1 MNKNS
6 IRKML
11 MLLACIV
18 TIALSGMSASAAVY
32 RTTTAKINLRSSA
45 GSTSSSTIIGTIPKG
60 ATIQLIGKST
70 KYSNWFYV
78 EYDGKQGF
86 VEGTNL
92 KSTSSSSSDDS
103 ESSSSGSSY
112 TRYVTVNLNLRS
124 SAKITSSNIIT
135 TLAKGTKVTVLGKS
149 GDSWYYV
156 QTPSG
161 QKGYVAAGYFTT
173 SSSSSSSSS
182 GTTKTTTV
190 AVNLRSSAKVTDGNI
205 ILTVPAGRTVTVL
218 SSSGNWYKVR
228 YNGKTGYM
236 KSGYFTDE
244 TTSSSYVTEKTSA
257 NLRLRSTTSTSS
269 SSNII
274 TTIPKGASVK
284 VYKEVAGGW
293 YYVSYGS
300 KKGYVKAGYFAS
312 DSSSSSSSGRSGKTT
327 ANVRLRSSTSTSSSS
342 NIILVI
348 PSGRTVTILGTSG
361 NWYKVR
367 YNGQTGYVSSD
378 YVS

>member
-1 MNKNS
+1 MDRHS
-6 IRKML
+6 IRKAL

-45 GSTSSSTIIGTIPKG
+45 GSTSSSTVIGTIPKG

-78 EYDGKQGF
+78 EYNGKQGF
-86 VEGTNL
+86 VEGTYL
-92 KSTSSSSSDDS
+92 TSGSSSSGDD
-103 ESSSSGSSY
+103 EESSSGSSY
-112 TRYVTVNLNLRS
+112 TRYVTVNLHLRS

-135 TLAKGTKVTVLGKS
+135 TLAKGTKVTVIGKS
-149 GDSWYYV
+149 GDNWYYV
-156 QTPSG
+156 ETSSG
-161 QKGYVAAGYFTT
+161 RKGYVAAGYL

-182 GTTKTTTV
+182 GTNKTTAV
-190 AVNLRSSAKVTDGNI
+190 AVNLRSSAKVADGNI

-218 SSSGNWYKVR
+218 GSTGNWYKVR
-228 YNGKTGYM
+228 YNGRTGYM

-244 TTSSSYVTEKTSA
+244 TSSSSYVTEKTSA

-284 VYKEVAGGW
+284 VYKEVSGGW
-293 YYVSYGS
+293 YYVAYGS
-300 KKGYVKAGYFAS
+300 RKGYVKAGYFAS
-312 DSSSSSSSGRSGKTT
+312 DSGTSSSSGTSGKTT
-327 ANVRLRSSTSTSSSS
+327 ANVRLRSSRSTSSSS

-348 PSGRTVTILGTSG
+348 PSGRTVTILGESG
-361 NWYKVR
+361 GWYKVR

>member
-1 MNKNS
+1 MSKNS
-6 IRKML
+6 IRKIL
-11 MLLACIV
+11 MLLACVV

-32 RTTTAKINLRSSA
+32 RKTTAKINLRSSA
-45 GSTSSSTIIGTIPKG
+45 GSTSSSTVIGTIPKG

-78 EYDGKQGF
+78 EYNGKQGF
-86 VEGTNL
+86 VEGTYL
-92 KSTSSSSSDDS
+92 TTTDSSSSDDDD
-103 ESSSSGSSY
+103 SSSSSSY

-135 TLAKGTKVTVLGKS
+135 TLSKGTKVTVLGKS
-149 GDSWYYV
+149 GDNWYYV

-161 QKGYVAAGYFTT
+161 QKGYVAAGYFST
-173 SSSSSSSSS
+173 SSSSSDSSS
-182 GTTKTTTV
+182 GTTKTTAV

-244 TTSSSYVTEKTSA
+244 TSSSSYVTEKTSA
-257 NLRLRSTTSTSS
+257 NLRLRSSKSTSS

-284 VYKEVAGGW
+284 VYKEVSGGW

-300 KKGYVKAGYFAS
+300 RKGYVKAGYFVS
-312 DSSSSSSSGRSGKTT
+312 DSSSSSSSGSSGKTT

-348 PSGRTVTILGTSG
+348 PSGRTVTILGKSG
-361 NWYKVR
+361 SWYKVR

>member
-1 MNKNS
+1 MDRHS
-6 IRKML
+6 IRKAL

-45 GSTSSSTIIGTIPKG
+45 GSTSSSTVIGTIPKG

-78 EYDGKQGF
+78 EYNGKQGF
-86 VEGTNL
+86 VEGTYL
-92 KSTSSSSSDDS
+92 TSGSSSSGDD
-103 ESSSSGSSY
+103 EESSSGSSY
-112 TRYVTVNLNLRS
+112 TRYVTVNLHLRS

-149 GDSWYYV
+149 GDNWYYV
-156 QTPSG
+156 ETSSG
-161 QKGYVAAGYFTT
+161 RKGYVAAGYL

-182 GTTKTTTV
+182 GTNKTTAV
-190 AVNLRSSAKVTDGNI
+190 AVNLRSSAKVADGNI

-218 SSSGNWYKVR
+218 GSTGNWYKVR
-228 YNGKTGYM
+228 YNGRTGYM

-244 TTSSSYVTEKTSA
+244 TSSSSYVTEKTSA

-284 VYKEVAGGW
+284 VYKEVSGGW
-293 YYVSYGS
+293 YYVAYGS
-300 KKGYVKAGYFAS
+300 RKGYVKSGYFAS
-312 DSSSSSSSGRSGKTT
+312 DSGTSSSSGTSGKTT
-327 ANVRLRSSTSTSSSS
+327 ANVRLRSSRSTSSSS

-348 PSGRTVTILGTSG
+348 PSGRTVTILGESG
-361 NWYKVR
+361 GWYKVR

>member
-1 MNKNS
+1 MDRHS
-6 IRKML
+6 IRKAL

-45 GSTSSSTIIGTIPKG
+45 GSTSSSTVIGTIPKG

-78 EYDGKQGF
+78 EYNGKQGF
-86 VEGTNL
+86 VEGTYL
-92 KSTSSSSSDDS
+92 TSGSSSSGDD
-103 ESSSSGSSY
+103 EESSSGSSY
-112 TRYVTVNLNLRS
+112 TRYVTVNLHLRS

-149 GDSWYYV
+149 GDNWYYV
-156 QTPSG
+156 ETSSG
-161 QKGYVAAGYFTT
+161 RKGYVAAGYL

-182 GTTKTTTV
+182 GTNKTTAV
-190 AVNLRSSAKVTDGNI
+190 AVNLRSSAKVADGNI

-218 SSSGNWYKVR
+218 GSTGNWYKVR
-228 YNGKTGYM
+228 YNGRTGYM

-244 TTSSSYVTEKTSA
+244 TSSSSYVTEKTSA

-269 SSNII
+269 SANII

-284 VYKEVAGGW
+284 VYKEVSGGW
-293 YYVSYGS
+293 YYVAYGS
-300 KKGYVKAGYFAS
+300 RKGYVKSGYFAS
-312 DSSSSSSSGRSGKTT
+312 DSGTSSSSGTSGKTT
-327 ANVRLRSSTSTSSSS
+327 ANVRLRSSRSTSSSS

-348 PSGRTVTILGTSG
+348 PSGRTVTILGESG
-361 NWYKVR
+361 GWYKVR

>member
-1 MNKNS
+1 MDRHS
-6 IRKML
+6 IRKAL

-45 GSTSSSTIIGTIPKG
+45 GSTSSSTVIGTIPKG

-78 EYDGKQGF
+78 EYNGKQGF
-86 VEGTNL
+86 VEGTYL
-92 KSTSSSSSDDS
+92 TSGSSSSGDD
-103 ESSSSGSSY
+103 EESSSGSSY
-112 TRYVTVNLNLRS
+112 TRYVTVNLHLRS

-149 GDSWYYV
+149 GDNWYYV
-156 QTPSG
+156 ETSSG
-161 QKGYVAAGYFTT
+161 RKGYVAAGYL

-182 GTTKTTTV
+182 GTNKTTAV
-190 AVNLRSSAKVTDGNI
+190 AVNLRSSAKVANGNI
-205 ILTVPAGRTVTVL
+205 ILTVPAGRTVTVVG
-218 SSSGNWYKVR
+218 STGNWYKVR
-228 YNGKTGYM
+228 YNGRTGYM

-244 TTSSSYVTEKTSA
+244 TSSSSYVTEKTSA

-284 VYKEVAGGW
+284 VYKEVSGGW
-293 YYVSYGS
+293 YYVAYGS
-300 KKGYVKAGYFAS
+300 RKGYVKSGYFAS
-312 DSSSSSSSGRSGKTT
+312 DSGTSSSSGTSGKTT
-327 ANVRLRSSTSTSSSS
+327 ANVRLRSSRSTSSSS

-348 PSGRTVTILGTSG
+348 PSGRTVTILGESG
-361 NWYKVR
+361 GWYKVR

>member
-1 MNKNS
+1 MDRHS
-6 IRKML
+6 IRKAL

-45 GSTSSSTIIGTIPKG
+45 GSTSSSTVIGTIPKG

-78 EYDGKQGF
+78 EYNGKQGF
-86 VEGTNL
+86 VEGTYL
-92 KSTSSSSSDDS
+92 TSGSSSSGDD
-103 ESSSSGSSY
+103 EESSSGSSY
-112 TRYVTVNLNLRS
+112 TRYVTVNLHLRS

-149 GDSWYYV
+149 GDNWYYV
-156 QTPSG
+156 ETSSG
-161 QKGYVAAGYFTT
+161 RKGYVAAGYL
-173 SSSSSSSSS
+173 SSSSSSPSS
-182 GTTKTTTV
+182 GTNKTTAV
-190 AVNLRSSAKVTDGNI
+190 AVNLRSSAKVADGNI

-218 SSSGNWYKVR
+218 GSTGNWYKVR
-228 YNGKTGYM
+228 YNGRTGYM

-244 TTSSSYVTEKTSA
+244 TSSSSYVTEKTSA

-284 VYKEVAGGW
+284 VYKEVSGGW
-293 YYVSYGS
+293 YYVAYGS
-300 KKGYVKAGYFAS
+300 RKGYVKAGYFAS
-312 DSSSSSSSGRSGKTT
+312 DSGTSSSSGTSGKTT
-327 ANVRLRSSTSTSSSS
+327 ANVRLRSSRSTSSSS

-348 PSGRTVTILGTSG
+348 PSGRTVTILGESG
-361 NWYKVR
+361 GWYKVR

>member
-1 MNKNS
+1 MDRHS
-6 IRKML
+6 IRKAL

-45 GSTSSSTIIGTIPKG
+45 GSTSSSTVIGTIPKG

-78 EYDGKQGF
+78 EYNGKQGF
-86 VEGTNL
+86 VEGTYL
-92 KSTSSSSSDDS
+92 TSG
-103 ESSSSGSSY
+103 SSSSGDDEESSS
-112 TRYVTVNLNLRS
+112 TRYVTVNLHLRS

-149 GDSWYYV
+149 GDNWYYV
-156 QTPSG
+156 ETSSG
-161 QKGYVAAGYFTT
+161 RKGYVAAGYL

-182 GTTKTTTV
+182 GTNKTTAV
-190 AVNLRSSAKVTDGNI
+190 AVNLRSSAKVADGNI

-218 SSSGNWYKVR
+218 GSTGNWYKVR
-228 YNGKTGYM
+228 YNGRTGYM

-244 TTSSSYVTEKTSA
+244 TSSSSYVTEKTSA

-284 VYKEVAGGW
+284 VYKEVSGGW
-293 YYVSYGS
+293 YYVAYGS
-300 KKGYVKAGYFAS
+300 RKGYVKAGYFAS
-312 DSSSSSSSGRSGKTT
+312 DSGTSSSSGTSGKTT
-327 ANVRLRSSTSTSSSS
+327 ANVRLRSSRSTSSSS

-348 PSGRTVTILGTSG
+348 PSGRTVTILGESG
-361 NWYKVR
+361 GWYKVR

>member
-1 MNKNS
+1 MDRHS
-6 IRKML
+6 IRKAL

-45 GSTSSSTIIGTIPKG
+45 GSTSSSTVIGTIPKG

-78 EYDGKQGF
+78 EYNGKQGF
-86 VEGTNL
+86 VEGTYL
-92 KSTSSSSSDDS
+92 TSGSSSSGDD
-103 ESSSSGSSY
+103 EESSSGSSY
-112 TRYVTVNLNLRS
+112 TRYVTVNLHLRS

-149 GDSWYYV
+149 GDNWYYV
-156 QTPSG
+156 ETSSG
-161 QKGYVAAGYFTT
+161 RKGYVAAGYL

-182 GTTKTTTV
+182 GTNKTTAV

-218 SSSGNWYKVR
+218 GSTGNWYKVR
-228 YNGKTGYM
+228 YNGRTGYM

-244 TTSSSYVTEKTSA
+244 TSSSSYVTEKTSA

-284 VYKEVAGGW
+284 VYKEVSGGW
-293 YYVSYGS
+293 YYVAYGS
-300 KKGYVKAGYFAS
+300 RKGYVKAGYFAS
-312 DSSSSSSSGRSGKTT
+312 DSGTSSSSGTSGKTT
-327 ANVRLRSSTSTSSSS
+327 ANVRLRSSRSTSSSS

-348 PSGRTVTILGTSG
+348 PSGRTVTILGESG
-361 NWYKVR
+361 GWYKVR

>member
-1 MNKNS
+1 MDRHS
-6 IRKML
+6 IRKAL

-45 GSTSSSTIIGTIPKG
+45 GSTSSSTVIGTIPKG

-78 EYDGKQGF
+78 EYNGKQGF
-86 VEGTNL
+86 VEGTYL
-92 KSTSSSSSDDS
+92 TSGSSSSGDD
-103 ESSSSGSSY
+103 EESSSGSSY
-112 TRYVTVNLNLRS
+112 TRYVTVNLHLRS

-135 TLAKGTKVTVLGKS
+135 NLAKGTKVTVLGKS
-149 GDSWYYV
+149 GDNWYYV
-156 QTPSG
+156 ETSSG
-161 QKGYVAAGYFTT
+161 RKGYVAAGYL

-182 GTTKTTTV
+182 GTNKTTAV
-190 AVNLRSSAKVTDGNI
+190 AVNLRSSAKVADGNI

-218 SSSGNWYKVR
+218 GSTGNWYKVR
-228 YNGKTGYM
+228 YNGRTGYM

-244 TTSSSYVTEKTSA
+244 TSSSSYVTEKTSA

-284 VYKEVAGGW
+284 VYKEVSGGW
-293 YYVSYGS
+293 YYVAYGS
-300 KKGYVKAGYFAS
+300 RKGYVKSGYFAS
-312 DSSSSSSSGRSGKTT
+312 DSGTSSSSGTSGKTT
-327 ANVRLRSSTSTSSSS
+327 ANVRLRSSRSTSSSS

-348 PSGRTVTILGTSG
+348 PSGRTVTILGESG
-361 NWYKVR
+361 GWYKVR

>member
-1 MNKNS
+1 MDRHS
-6 IRKML
+6 IRKAL

-45 GSTSSSTIIGTIPKG
+45 GSTSSSTVIGTIPKG
-60 ATIQLIGKST
+60 VTIQLIGKST

-78 EYDGKQGF
+78 EYNGKQGF
-86 VEGTNL
+86 VEGTYL
-92 KSTSSSSSDDS
+92 TSGSSSSGDD
-103 ESSSSGSSY
+103 EESSSGSSY
-112 TRYVTVNLNLRS
+112 TRYVTVNLHLRS

-149 GDSWYYV
+149 GDNWYYV
-156 QTPSG
+156 KTSSG
-161 QKGYVAAGYFTT
+161 RKGYVAAGYL

-182 GTTKTTTV
+182 GTNKTTAV
-190 AVNLRSSAKVTDGNI
+190 AVNLRSSAKVADGNI

-218 SSSGNWYKVR
+218 GSTGNWYKVR
-228 YNGKTGYM
+228 YNGRTGYM

-244 TTSSSYVTEKTSA
+244 TSSSSYVTEKTSA

-284 VYKEVAGGW
+284 VYKEVSGGW
-293 YYVSYGS
+293 YYVAYGS
-300 KKGYVKAGYFAS
+300 RKGYVKAGYFAS
-312 DSSSSSSSGRSGKTT
+312 DSGTSSSSGTSGKTT
-327 ANVRLRSSTSTSSSS
+327 ANVRLRSSRSTSSSS
-342 NIILVI
+342 NIMLVI
-348 PSGRTVTILGTSG
+348 PSGRTVTILGESG
-361 NWYKVR
+361 GWYKVR

>member
-1 MNKNS
+1 MDRHS
-6 IRKML
+6 IRKAL

-45 GSTSSSTIIGTIPKG
+45 GSTSSSTVIGTIPKG

-78 EYDGKQGF
+78 EYNGKQGF
-86 VEGTNL
+86 VEGTYL
-92 KSTSSSSSDDS
+92 TSGSSSSGDD
-103 ESSSSGSSY
+103 EESSSGSSY
-112 TRYVTVNLNLRS
+112 TRYVTVNLHLRS

-149 GDSWYYV
+149 GDNWYYV
-156 QTPSG
+156 ETSSG
-161 QKGYVAAGYFTT
+161 RKGYVAAGYL

-182 GTTKTTTV
+182 GTNKTTAV
-190 AVNLRSSAKVTDGNI
+190 AVNLRSSAKVANGNI
-205 ILTVPAGRTVTVL
+205 ILTVPAGRTVTVVG
-218 SSSGNWYKVR
+218 STGNWYKVR
-228 YNGKTGYM
+228 YNGRTGYM

-244 TTSSSYVTEKTSA
+244 TSSSSYVTEKTSA

-284 VYKEVAGGW
+284 VYKEVSGGW
-293 YYVSYGS
+293 YYVAYGS
-300 KKGYVKAGYFAS
+300 RKGYVKAGYFAS
-312 DSSSSSSSGRSGKTT
+312 DSGTSSSSGTSGKTT
-327 ANVRLRSSTSTSSSS
+327 ANVRLRSSRSTSSSS

-348 PSGRTVTILGTSG
+348 PSGRTVTILGESG
-361 NWYKVR
+361 GWYKVR

>member
-1 MNKNS
+1 MDRHS
-6 IRKML
+6 IRKAL

-45 GSTSSSTIIGTIPKG
+45 GSTSSSTVIGTIPKG

-78 EYDGKQGF
+78 EYNGKQGF
-86 VEGTNL
+86 VEGTYL
-92 KSTSSSSSDDS
+92 TSGSSSSGDD
-103 ESSSSGSSY
+103 EESSSGSSY
-112 TRYVTVNLNLRS
+112 TRYVTVNLHLRS

-149 GDSWYYV
+149 GDNWYYV
-156 QTPSG
+156 ETSSG
-161 QKGYVAAGYFTT
+161 RKGYVAAGYL

-182 GTTKTTTV
+182 GTNKTTAV
-190 AVNLRSSAKVTDGNI
+190 AVNLRSSAKVADGNI

-218 SSSGNWYKVR
+218 GSTGNWYKVR
-228 YNGKTGYM
+228 YNGRTGYM

-244 TTSSSYVTEKTSA
+244 TSSSSYVTEKTSA

-284 VYKEVAGGW
+284 VYKEVSGGW
-293 YYVSYGS
+293 YYVAYGS
-300 KKGYVKAGYFAS
+300 RKGYVKAGYFAS
-312 DSSSSSSSGRSGKTT
+312 DSGTSSSSGSSGRTT
-327 ANVRLRSSTSTSSSS
+327 ANVRLRSSRSTSSSG

-348 PSGRTVTILGTSG
+348 PSGRTVTILGESG
-361 NWYKVR
+361 GWYKVR

-378 YVS
+378 YIS

>member
-1 MNKNS
+1 MDRHS
-6 IRKML
+6 IRKAL

-18 TIALSGMSASAAVY
+18 TIELSGMSASAAVY

-45 GSTSSSTIIGTIPKG
+45 GSTSSSTVIGTIPKG

-78 EYDGKQGF
+78 EYNGKQGF
-86 VEGTNL
+86 VEGTYL
-92 KSTSSSSSDDS
+92 TSGSSSSGDD
-103 ESSSSGSSY
+103 EESSSGSSY
-112 TRYVTVNLNLRS
+112 TRYVTVNLHLRS

-149 GDSWYYV
+149 GDNWYYV
-156 QTPSG
+156 ETSSG
-161 QKGYVAAGYFTT
+161 RKGYVAAGYL

-182 GTTKTTTV
+182 GTNKTTAV
-190 AVNLRSSAKVTDGNI
+190 AVNLRSSAKVANGNI
-205 ILTVPAGRTVTVL
+205 ILTVPAGRTVTVVG
-218 SSSGNWYKVR
+218 STGNWYKVR
-228 YNGKTGYM
+228 YNGRTGYM

-244 TTSSSYVTEKTSA
+244 TSSSSYVTEKTSA

-284 VYKEVAGGW
+284 VYKEVSGGW
-293 YYVSYGS
+293 YYVAYGS
-300 KKGYVKAGYFAS
+300 RKGYVKAGYFAS
-312 DSSSSSSSGRSGKTT
+312 DSGTSSSSGTSGKTT
-327 ANVRLRSSTSTSSSS
+327 ANVRLRSSRSTSSSS

-348 PSGRTVTILGTSG
+348 PSGRTVTILGESG
-361 NWYKVR
+361 GWYKVR

>member
-1 MNKNS
+1 MDRHS
-6 IRKML
+6 IRKAL

-45 GSTSSSTIIGTIPKG
+45 GSTSSSTVIGTIPKG

-78 EYDGKQGF
+78 EYNGKQGF
-86 VEGTNL
+86 VEGTYL
-92 KSTSSSSSDDS
+92 TSGSSSSGDD
-103 ESSSSGSSY
+103 EESSSGSSY
-112 TRYVTVNLNLRS
+112 TRYVTVNLHLRS

-149 GDSWYYV
+149 GDNWYYV
-156 QTPSG
+156 ETSSG
-161 QKGYVAAGYFTT
+161 RKGYVAAGYL

-182 GTTKTTTV
+182 GTNKTTAV
-190 AVNLRSSAKVTDGNI
+190 AVNLRSSAKVADGNI

-218 SSSGNWYKVR
+218 GSTGNWYKVR
-228 YNGKTGYM
+228 YNGRTGYM

-244 TTSSSYVTEKTSA
+244 TSSSSYVTEKTSA

-284 VYKEVAGGW
+284 VYKEVSGGW
-293 YYVSYGS
+293 YYVAYGS
-300 KKGYVKAGYFAS
+300 RKGYVKAGYFAS
-312 DSSSSSSSGRSGKTT
+312 DSGTSSSSGTSGKTT
-327 ANVRLRSSTSTSSSS
+327 ANVRLRSSRSTSSSS

-348 PSGRTVTILGTSG
+348 PSGRTVTILGESG
-361 NWYKVR
+361 GWYKVR

>member
-1 MNKNS
+1 MDRHS
-6 IRKML
+6 IRKAL

-45 GSTSSSTIIGTIPKG
+45 GSTSSSTVIGTIPKG

-78 EYDGKQGF
+78 EYNGKQGF
-86 VEGTNL
+86 VEGTYL
-92 KSTSSSSSDDS
+92 TSGSSSSGDD
-103 ESSSSGSSY
+103 EESSSGSSY
-112 TRYVTVNLNLRS
+112 TRYVTVNLHLRS

-135 TLAKGTKVTVLGKS
+135 TLAKGTKVTVIGKS
-149 GDSWYYV
+149 GDNWYYV
-156 QTPSG
+156 ETSSG
-161 QKGYVAAGYFTT
+161 RKGYVAAGYL

-182 GTTKTTTV
+182 GTNKTTAV
-190 AVNLRSSAKVTDGNI
+190 AVNLRSSAKVADGNI

-218 SSSGNWYKVR
+218 GSTGNWYKVR
-228 YNGKTGYM
+228 YNGRTGYM

-244 TTSSSYVTEKTSA
+244 TSSSSYVTEKTSA

-284 VYKEVAGGW
+284 VYKEVSGGW
-293 YYVSYGS
+293 YYVAYGS
-300 KKGYVKAGYFAS
+300 RKGYVKSGYFAS
-312 DSSSSSSSGRSGKTT
+312 DSGTSSSSGTSGKTT
-327 ANVRLRSSTSTSSSS
+327 ANVRLRSSRSTSSSS

-348 PSGRTVTILGTSG
+348 PSGRTVTILGESG
-361 NWYKVR
+361 GWYKVR

>member
-1 MNKNS
+1 
-6 IRKML
+6 
-11 MLLACIV
+11 
-18 TIALSGMSASAAVY
+18 MSASAAVY

-45 GSTSSSTIIGTIPKG
+45 GSTSSSTVIGTIPKG

-78 EYDGKQGF
+78 EYNGKQGF
-86 VEGTNL
+86 VEGTYL
-92 KSTSSSSSDDS
+92 KSSSSSSSDDD
-103 ESSSSGSSY
+103 SSSGSSY

-149 GDSWYYV
+149 GDNWYYV

-161 QKGYVAAGYFTT
+161 QKGYVAAGYFST
-173 SSSSSSSSS
+173 SSSTSSSS
-182 GTTKTTTV
+182 GTTKTTAV
-190 AVNLRSSAKVTDGNI
+190 AVNMRSSAKVTDGNI

-244 TTSSSYVTEKTSA
+244 TSSSSYVTEKVSA
-257 NLRLRSTTSTSS
+257 NLRLRSSTSTSS

-284 VYKEVAGGW
+284 VYKEVSGGW

-300 KKGYVKAGYFAS
+300 RKGYVKAGYFTS
-312 DSSSSSSSGRSGKTT
+312 DSSSSSSSGSSGKTT

-348 PSGRTVTILGTSG
+348 PSGRTVTILGKSG

-378 YVS
+378 YIS

>member
-1 MNKNS
+1 MNRHT
-6 IRKML
+6 IRKIL

-45 GSTSSSTIIGTIPKG
+45 GSSSSSTVIGTIPKG

-78 EYDGKQGF
+78 EYNGKQGF
-86 VEGTNL
+86 VEGTYL
-92 KSTSSSSSDDS
+92 TSGSSSS
-103 ESSSSGSSY
+103 EEGSSSGSSVRY
-112 TRYVTVNLNLRS
+112 TTVNLHLRS

-135 TLAKGTKVTVLGKS
+135 TLAKGTKVTVIGKS
-149 GDSWYYV
+149 GDNWYYV
-156 QTPSG
+156 ETSSG
-161 QKGYVAAGYFTT
+161 RKGYVAAGYLST
-173 SSSSSSSSS
+173 SSSGSSS
-182 GTTKTTTV
+182 GTNKITAV

-236 KSGYFTDE
+236 KSVYFTDE
-244 TTSSSYVTEKTSA
+244 TSSSSYVTEKTSA
-257 NLRLRSTTSTSS
+257 NLRLRSSTSTSS

-284 VYKEVAGGW
+284 VYKEVSGGW
-293 YYVSYGS
+293 YYVAYGS
-300 KKGYVKAGYFAS
+300 RKGYVKAGYFAS
-312 DSSSSSSSGRSGKTT
+312 DSATSSSSGSSGRTT
-327 ANVRLRSSTSTSSSS
+327 ANVRLRSSRSTSSSG

-348 PSGRTVTILGTSG
+348 PSGRTVTILGESG
-361 NWYKVR
+361 GWYKVR

-378 YVS
+378 YIS

>member
-1 MNKNS
+1 MDRHS
-6 IRKML
+6 IRKAL

-45 GSTSSSTIIGTIPKG
+45 GSTSSSTVIGTIPKG

-78 EYDGKQGF
+78 EYNGKQGF
-86 VEGTNL
+86 VEGTYL
-92 KSTSSSSSDDS
+92 TSGSSSSGDD
-103 ESSSSGSSY
+103 EESSSGSSY
-112 TRYVTVNLNLRS
+112 TRYVTVNLHLRS

-135 TLAKGTKVTVLGKS
+135 TLAKGTKVTVIGKS
-149 GDSWYYV
+149 GDNWYYV
-156 QTPSG
+156 ETSSG
-161 QKGYVAAGYFTT
+161 RKGYVAAGYLST
-173 SSSSSSSSS
+173 SSSGSSS
-182 GTTKTTTV
+182 GTNKITAV

-244 TTSSSYVTEKTSA
+244 TSSSSYVTEKTSA
-257 NLRLRSTTSTSS
+257 NLRLRSSTSTSS

-284 VYKEVAGGW
+284 VYKEVSGGW
-293 YYVSYGS
+293 YYVAYGS
-300 KKGYVKAGYFAS
+300 RKGYVKAGYFAS
-312 DSSSSSSSGRSGKTT
+312 DSGTSSSSGTSGKTT
-327 ANVRLRSSTSTSSSS
+327 ANVRLRSSRSTSSSS

-348 PSGRTVTILGTSG
+348 PSGRTVTILGESG
-361 NWYKVR
+361 GWYKVR

>member
-1 MNKNS
+1 MDRHS
-6 IRKML
+6 IRKAL

-45 GSTSSSTIIGTIPKG
+45 GSTSSSTVIGTIPKG

-78 EYDGKQGF
+78 EYNGKQGF
-86 VEGTNL
+86 VEGTYL
-92 KSTSSSSSDDS
+92 TSG
-103 ESSSSGSSY
+103 SSSSGDDEESSSY
-112 TRYVTVNLNLRS
+112 TRYVTVNLHLRS

-149 GDSWYYV
+149 GDNWYYV
-156 QTPSG
+156 ETSSG
-161 QKGYVAAGYFTT
+161 RKGYVAAGYL

-182 GTTKTTTV
+182 GTNKTTAV
-190 AVNLRSSAKVTDGNI
+190 AVNLRSSAKVADGNI

-218 SSSGNWYKVR
+218 GSTGNWYKVR
-228 YNGKTGYM
+228 YNGRTGYM

-244 TTSSSYVTEKTSA
+244 TSSSSYVTEKTSA

-284 VYKEVAGGW
+284 VYKEVSGGW
-293 YYVSYGS
+293 YYVAYGS
-300 KKGYVKAGYFAS
+300 RKGYVKSGYFAS
-312 DSSSSSSSGRSGKTT
+312 DSGTSSSSGTSGKTT
-327 ANVRLRSSTSTSSSS
+327 ANVRLRSSRSTSSSS

-348 PSGRTVTILGTSG
+348 PSGRTVTILGESG
-361 NWYKVR
+361 GWYKVR

>member
-1 MNKNS
+1 MNRHT
-6 IRKML
+6 IRKIL

-45 GSTSSSTIIGTIPKG
+45 GSTSSSTIIGTIPKN

-78 EYDGKQGF
+78 EYNGKQGF
-86 VEGTNL
+86 VEGTYL
-92 KSTSSSSSDDS
+92 TSG
-103 ESSSSGSSY
+103 SSSSGDEEESSSY
-112 TRYVTVNLNLRS
+112 TRYVTVNLHLRS

-149 GDSWYYV
+149 GDNWYYV
-156 QTPSG
+156 ETSSG
-161 QKGYVAAGYFTT
+161 RKGYVAAGYF
-173 SSSSSSSSS
+173 SSSSS
-182 GTTKTTTV
+182 GSSSGTNKTTAV

-244 TTSSSYVTEKTSA
+244 TSSSSYVTEKTSA
-257 NLRLRSTTSTSS
+257 NLRLRSSTSTSS

-284 VYKEVAGGW
+284 VYREVSGGW
-293 YYVSYGS
+293 YYVAYGS
-300 KKGYVKAGYFAS
+300 RKGYVKAGYFAS
-312 DSSSSSSSGRSGKTT
+312 DSGTSSSSGSSGKTT
-327 ANVRLRSSTSTSSSS
+327 ANVRLRSSRSTSSSG

-348 PSGRTVTILGTSG
+348 PSGRTVTILGESG
-361 NWYKVR
+361 GWYKVR

-378 YVS
+378 YIS

>member
-1 MNKNS
+1 MNRHT
-6 IRKML
+6 IRKIL

-45 GSTSSSTIIGTIPKG
+45 GSTSSSTVIGTIPKG

-78 EYDGKQGF
+78 EYNGKQGF
-86 VEGTNL
+86 VEGTYL
-92 KSTSSSSSDDS
+92 TSGSSSSGDD
-103 ESSSSGSSY
+103 EESSSGSSY
-112 TRYVTVNLNLRS
+112 TRYVTVNLHLRS

-149 GDSWYYV
+149 GDNWYYV
-156 QTPSG
+156 ETSSG
-161 QKGYVAAGYFTT
+161 RKGYVAAGYL

-182 GTTKTTTV
+182 GTNKTTAV
-190 AVNLRSSAKVTDGNI
+190 AVNLRSSAKVADGNI

-218 SSSGNWYKVR
+218 GSTGNWYKVR
-228 YNGKTGYM
+228 YNGRTGYM

-244 TTSSSYVTEKTSA
+244 TSSSSYVTEKTSA

-284 VYKEVAGGW
+284 VYKEVSGGW
-293 YYVSYGS
+293 YYVAYGS
-300 KKGYVKAGYFAS
+300 RKGYVKAGYFAS
-312 DSSSSSSSGRSGKTT
+312 DSATSSSSGSSGRTT
-327 ANVRLRSSTSTSSSS
+327 ANVRLRSSRSTSSSG

-348 PSGRTVTILGTSG
+348 PSGRTVTILGESG
-361 NWYKVR
+361 GWYKVR

-378 YVS
+378 YIS

>member
-1 MNKNS
+1 MDRHS
-6 IRKML
+6 IRKAL

-45 GSTSSSTIIGTIPKG
+45 GSTSSSTVIGTIPKG

-78 EYDGKQGF
+78 EYNGKQGF
-86 VEGTNL
+86 VEGTYL
-92 KSTSSSSSDDS
+92 TSGSSSSGDD
-103 ESSSSGSSY
+103 EESSSGSSY
-112 TRYVTVNLNLRS
+112 TRYVTVNLHLRS

-149 GDSWYYV
+149 GDNWYYV
-156 QTPSG
+156 ETSSG
-161 QKGYVAAGYFTT
+161 RKGYVAAGYL
-173 SSSSSSSSS
+173 SSSSSSPSS
-182 GTTKTTTV
+182 GTNKTTAV
-190 AVNLRSSAKVTDGNI
+190 AVNLRSSAKVADGNI

-218 SSSGNWYKVR
+218 SSTGNWYKVR
-228 YNGKTGYM
+228 YNGRTGYM

-244 TTSSSYVTEKTSA
+244 TSSSSYVTEKTSA

-284 VYKEVAGGW
+284 VYKEVSGGW
-293 YYVSYGS
+293 YYVAYGS
-300 KKGYVKAGYFAS
+300 RKGYVKAGYFAS
-312 DSSSSSSSGRSGKTT
+312 DSGTSSSSGTSGKTT
-327 ANVRLRSSTSTSSSS
+327 ANVRLRSSRSTSSSS

-348 PSGRTVTILGTSG
+348 PSGRTVTILGESG
-361 NWYKVR
+361 GWYKVR

>member
-1 MNKNS
+1 MDRHS
-6 IRKML
+6 IRKAL

-45 GSTSSSTIIGTIPKG
+45 GSTSSSTVIGTIPKG
-60 ATIQLIGKST
+60 ATIQLIGKSS

-78 EYDGKQGF
+78 EYNGKQGF
-86 VEGTNL
+86 VEGTYL
-92 KSTSSSSSDDS
+92 TSGSSSSGDD
-103 ESSSSGSSY
+103 EESSSGSSY
-112 TRYVTVNLNLRS
+112 TRYVTVNLHQRS

-149 GDSWYYV
+149 GDNWYYV
-156 QTPSG
+156 ETSSG
-161 QKGYVAAGYFTT
+161 RKGYVAAGYL

-182 GTTKTTTV
+182 GTNKTTAV
-190 AVNLRSSAKVTDGNI
+190 AVNLRSSAKVADGNI

-218 SSSGNWYKVR
+218 GSTGNWYKVR
-228 YNGKTGYM
+228 YNGRTGYM

-244 TTSSSYVTEKTSA
+244 TSSSSYVTEKTSA

-284 VYKEVAGGW
+284 VYKEVSGGW
-293 YYVSYGS
+293 YYVAYGS
-300 KKGYVKAGYFAS
+300 RKGYVKSGYFAS
-312 DSSSSSSSGRSGKTT
+312 DSGTSSSSGTSGKTT
-327 ANVRLRSSTSTSSSS
+327 ANVRLRSSRSTSSSS

-348 PSGRTVTILGTSG
+348 PSGRTVTILGESG
-361 NWYKVR
+361 GWYKVR

>member
-1 MNKNS
+1 MDRHS
-6 IRKML
+6 IRKAL

-45 GSTSSSTIIGTIPKG
+45 GSTSSSTVIGTIPKG

-78 EYDGKQGF
+78 EYNGKQGF
-86 VEGTNL
+86 VEGTYL
-92 KSTSSSSSDDS
+92 TSGSSSSGDD
-103 ESSSSGSSY
+103 EESSSGSSY
-112 TRYVTVNLNLRS
+112 TRYVTVNLHLRS

-149 GDSWYYV
+149 GDNWYYV
-156 QTPSG
+156 ETSSG
-161 QKGYVAAGYFTT
+161 RKGYVAAGYL
-173 SSSSSSSSS
+173 SSSSSSPSS
-182 GTTKTTTV
+182 GTNKTTAV
-190 AVNLRSSAKVTDGNI
+190 AVNLRSSAKVADGNI

-218 SSSGNWYKVR
+218 GSTGNWYKVR
-228 YNGKTGYM
+228 YNGRTGYM

-244 TTSSSYVTEKTSA
+244 TSSSSYVTEKTSA

-284 VYKEVAGGW
+284 VYKEVSGGW
-293 YYVSYGS
+293 YYVAYGS
-300 KKGYVKAGYFAS
+300 RKGYVKSGYFAS
-312 DSSSSSSSGRSGKTT
+312 DSGTSSSSGTSGKTT
-327 ANVRLRSSTSTSSSS
+327 ANVRLRSSRSTSSSS

-348 PSGRTVTILGTSG
+348 PSGRTVTILGESG
-361 NWYKVR
+361 GWYKVR

>member
-1 MNKNS
+1 MDRHS
-6 IRKML
+6 IRKAL

-45 GSTSSSTIIGTIPKG
+45 GSTSSSTVIGTIPKG

-78 EYDGKQGF
+78 EYNGKQGF
-86 VEGTNL
+86 VEGTYL
-92 KSTSSSSSDDS
+92 TSGSSSSGDD
-103 ESSSSGSSY
+103 EESSSGSSY
-112 TRYVTVNLNLRS
+112 TRYVTVNLHLRS

-149 GDSWYYV
+149 GDNWYYV
-156 QTPSG
+156 ETSSG
-161 QKGYVAAGYFTT
+161 RKGYVAAGYLST
-173 SSSSSSSSS
+173 SSSGSSS
-182 GTTKTTTV
+182 GTNKITAV

-244 TTSSSYVTEKTSA
+244 TSSSSYVTEKTSA
-257 NLRLRSTTSTSS
+257 NLRLRSSTSTSS

-284 VYKEVAGGW
+284 VYKEVSGGW
-293 YYVSYGS
+293 YYVAYGS
-300 KKGYVKAGYFAS
+300 RKGYVKAGYFAS
-312 DSSSSSSSGRSGKTT
+312 DSGTSSSSGTSGKTT
-327 ANVRLRSSTSTSSSS
+327 ANVRLRSSRSTSSSS

-348 PSGRTVTILGTSG
+348 PSGRTVTILGESG
-361 NWYKVR
+361 GWYKVR

>member
-1 MNKNS
+1 MDRHS
-6 IRKML
+6 IRKAL

-45 GSTSSSTIIGTIPKG
+45 GSTSSSTVIGTIPKG

-78 EYDGKQGF
+78 EYNGKQGF
-86 VEGTNL
+86 VEGTYL
-92 KSTSSSSSDDS
+92 TSGSSSSGDD
-103 ESSSSGSSY
+103 EESSSGSSY
-112 TRYVTVNLNLRS
+112 TRYVTVNLHLRS

-149 GDSWYYV
+149 GDNWYYV
-156 QTPSG
+156 ETSSG
-161 QKGYVAAGYFTT
+161 RKGYVAAGYL

-182 GTTKTTTV
+182 GTNKTTAV
-190 AVNLRSSAKVTDGNI
+190 AVNLRSSAKVADGNI

-218 SSSGNWYKVR
+218 SSTGNWYKVR
-228 YNGKTGYM
+228 YNGRTGYM

-244 TTSSSYVTEKTSA
+244 TSSSSYVTEKTSA

-284 VYKEVAGGW
+284 VYKEVSGGW
-293 YYVSYGS
+293 YYVAYGS
-300 KKGYVKAGYFAS
+300 RKGYVKAGYFAS
-312 DSSSSSSSGRSGKTT
+312 DSGTSSSSGTSGKTT
-327 ANVRLRSSTSTSSSS
+327 ANVRLRSSRSTSSSS

-348 PSGRTVTILGTSG
+348 PSGRTVTILGESG
-361 NWYKVR
+361 GWYKVR

>member
-1 MNKNS
+1 MDRHS
-6 IRKML
+6 IRKAL

-45 GSTSSSTIIGTIPKG
+45 GSTSSSTVIGTIPKG

-78 EYDGKQGF
+78 EYNGKQGF
-86 VEGTNL
+86 VEGTYL
-92 KSTSSSSSDDS
+92 TSGSSSSGDD
-103 ESSSSGSSY
+103 EESSSGSSY
-112 TRYVTVNLNLRS
+112 TRYVTVNLHLRS

-135 TLAKGTKVTVLGKS
+135 TLAKGTKVTVIGKS
-149 GDSWYYV
+149 GDNWYYV
-156 QTPSG
+156 ETSSG
-161 QKGYVAAGYFTT
+161 RKGYVAAGYL

-182 GTTKTTTV
+182 GTNKTTAV
-190 AVNLRSSAKVTDGNI
+190 AVNLRSSAKVADGNI
-205 ILTVPAGRTVTVL
+205 ILTVPAGRIVTVL
-218 SSSGNWYKVR
+218 GSTGNWYKVR
-228 YNGKTGYM
+228 YNGRTGYM

-244 TTSSSYVTEKTSA
+244 TSSSSYVTEKTSA

-284 VYKEVAGGW
+284 VYKEVSGGW
-293 YYVSYGS
+293 YYVAYGS
-300 KKGYVKAGYFAS
+300 RKGYVKAGYFAS
-312 DSSSSSSSGRSGKTT
+312 DSGTSSSSGTSGKTT
-327 ANVRLRSSTSTSSSS
+327 ANVRLRSSRSTSSSS

-348 PSGRTVTILGTSG
+348 PSGRTVTILGESG
-361 NWYKVR
+361 GWYKVR

>member
-1 MNKNS
+1 MDRHS
-6 IRKML
+6 IRKAL

-45 GSTSSSTIIGTIPKG
+45 GSTSSSTVIGTIPKG

-78 EYDGKQGF
+78 EYNGKQGF
-86 VEGTNL
+86 VEGTYL
-92 KSTSSSSSDDS
+92 TSGSSSSGDD
-103 ESSSSGSSY
+103 EESSSGSSY
-112 TRYVTVNLNLRS
+112 TRYVTVNLHLRS

-149 GDSWYYV
+149 GDNWYYV
-156 QTPSG
+156 ETSSG
-161 QKGYVAAGYFTT
+161 RKGYVAAGYL

-182 GTTKTTTV
+182 GTNKTTAV
-190 AVNLRSSAKVTDGNI
+190 AVNLRSSAKVADGNI

-218 SSSGNWYKVR
+218 GSTGNWYKVR
-228 YNGKTGYM
+228 YNGRTGYM

-244 TTSSSYVTEKTSA
+244 TSSSSYVTEKTSA

-284 VYKEVAGGW
+284 VYKEVSGGW
-293 YYVSYGS
+293 YYVAYGS
-300 KKGYVKAGYFAS
+300 RKGYVKSGYFAS
-312 DSSSSSSSGRSGKTT
+312 DSGTSSSSGTSGKTT
-327 ANVRLRSSTSTSSSS
+327 ANVRLRSSRSTSSSS

-348 PSGRTVTILGTSG
+348 PSGRTVTILGESG
-361 NWYKVR
+361 GWYKVR

-378 YVS
+378 YIS

>member
-1 MNKNS
+1 MDRHS
-6 IRKML
+6 IRKAL

-45 GSTSSSTIIGTIPKG
+45 GSTSSSTVIGTIPKG

-78 EYDGKQGF
+78 EYNGKQGF
-86 VEGTNL
+86 VEGTYL
-92 KSTSSSSSDDS
+92 TSVSSSSGDD
-103 ESSSSGSSY
+103 EESSSGSSY
-112 TRYVTVNLNLRS
+112 TRYVTVNLHLRS

-149 GDSWYYV
+149 GDNWYYV
-156 QTPSG
+156 ETSSG
-161 QKGYVAAGYFTT
+161 RKGYVAAGYL

-182 GTTKTTTV
+182 GTNKTTAV
-190 AVNLRSSAKVTDGNI
+190 AVNLRSSAKVADGNI

-218 SSSGNWYKVR
+218 GSTGNWYKVR
-228 YNGKTGYM
+228 YNGRTGYM

-244 TTSSSYVTEKTSA
+244 TSSSSYVTEKTSA

-284 VYKEVAGGW
+284 VYKEVSGGW
-293 YYVSYGS
+293 YYVAYGS
-300 KKGYVKAGYFAS
+300 RKGYVKSGYFAS
-312 DSSSSSSSGRSGKTT
+312 DSGTSSSSGTSGKTT
-327 ANVRLRSSTSTSSSS
+327 ANVRLRSSRSTSSSS

-348 PSGRTVTILGTSG
+348 PSGRTVTILGESG
-361 NWYKVR
+361 GWYKVR